1 MLSYVLK
8 NEKRMNIHTL
18 KMKGTDKLMAFETV
32 NGQKVFS
39 SATGMTYIFGDYFV
53 VFRGENSLPE
63 IYEWT
68 QVNSVTESNTD
79 LIVSTDSASYTVERN
94 AFQTDEQYLSVRAI
108 IEGQIALHPA
118 IKYKF
123 NKRILPL
130 KFLYRSIT
138 VNNAYVMRGIYD
150 EKVINSCN
158 ISLVSARYG
167 RYIFL
172 FSFILIIAIF
182 LVLANVMGDF
192 RENWLY
198 CLPIS
203 IFTGI
208 IVSVVIYLV
217 VGMTARHKYNTV
229 NKVDPALTKEIT
241 IVVANEGFAAV
252 ESTVY
257 TGHDLIPWNEASFFI
272 ETHAGLVVFRDNE
285 SVFWLPKSFIPKN
298 EHNNLISIIATRV
311 KQR

>member
-1 MLSYVLK
+1 
-8 NEKRMNIHTL
+8 
-18 KMKGTDKLMAFETV
+18 MAFETV

-53 VFRGENSLPE
+53 VFRGENALPE
-63 IYEWT
+63 IYDWT
-68 QVNSVTESNTD
+68 QVSSVTESVSS
-79 LIVSTDSASYTVERN
+79 LEISTDEANYTVERN
-94 AFQTDEQYLSVRAI
+94 AFQSDEQYLSVRAI
-108 IEGQIALHPA
+108 IEGQIAVHPS

-130 KFLYRSIT
+130 KFLYRGIT
-138 VNNAYVMRGIYD
+138 TNNAYVMRGTYE

-158 ISLVSARYG
+158 ISLVTARYG
-167 RYIFL
+167 RFMFL
-172 FSFILIIAIF
+172 FAFCIIIIIF
-182 LVLANVMGDF
+182 AVLAGVMGDL
-192 RENWLY
+192 RENWIY

-203 IFTGI
+203 MFTGI
-208 IVSVVIYLV
+208 IVSVVIYFV
-217 VGMTARHKYNTV
+217 VGITARHKYNTV

-252 ESTVY
+252 ESAVY

-272 ETHAGLVVFRDNE
+272 ETHAGLVIFRDNE

-298 EHNNLISIIATRV
+298 EQNNLISIIATRV

>member
-1 MLSYVLK
+1 
-8 NEKRMNIHTL
+8 
-18 KMKGTDKLMAFETV
+18 MAFETV

-68 QVNSVTESNTD
+68 QINSITESITS
-79 LIVSTDSASYTVERN
+79 LAVSADEANYTIERS
-94 AFQTDEQYLSVRAI
+94 AFQSDDQYLSVRAI
-108 IEGQIALHPA
+108 IEGQVALHPS

-130 KFLYRSIT
+130 KFLYRNIIT
-138 VNNAYVMRGIYD
+138 NNAYVMRGIYE

-172 FSFILIIAIF
+172 FAFFLIIAIF
-182 LVLANVMGDF
+182 VVLANILGNF
-192 RENWLY
+192 AENWLY

-252 ESTVY
+252 ESSVY
-257 TGHDLIPWNEASFFI
+257 TGQDLIPWNEASFFI
-272 ETHAGLVVFRDNE
+272 ETHAGLVVFKDNE

-298 EHNNLISIIATRV
+298 EQNNLISIIATRV